1 MISGRDSPGLR
12 KFMAASVSSMLAIAI
27 TAASPVAPAVQLSQ
41 HGLGQVLL
49 YPYYT
54 IRTAP
59 RAGPYNSL
67 FIVTNT
73 SPDTKVVRLRF
84 RESKNGRP
92 VASINVYLVPN
103 DSWAG
108 AVVPDPNSTGAELF
122 WYDQSCTDPAVAA
135 SPAILAFSNAQ
146 YTGPSAD
153 FEDSSLARTGE
164 GYIEVFELGVV
175 KDPIVLAALKPDRKA
190 RGVVPDCPA
199 ALAISLDDASK
210 IGPPT
215 GGLMGSGFL
224 INVNAGTLYPY
235 DATALDDFS
244 RIALWTRPT
253 ATTPT
258 LDDVNPKTSRI
269 LDGAVLRQ
277 SSWDVAMGARPA
289 DPVSAVL
296 MADQVLNHFVLDP
309 GTGSGTDW
317 IVTMPT
323 KPNYVSV
330 VGAIAP
336 PPSPFESSFNMGG
349 APDSFDVKFEPC
361 QNLTGGRTI
370 AYDREGYS
378 AEETFGCGVPP
389 GRIPFALP
397 WTANVVTFNP
407 SSSPSVFASTSST
420 GYIVASSRSNGWLR
434 LAPFG
439 NSTPSPTHKMVST
452 DSPPVTY
459 YGLPMIGFM
468 ANSYYNGAIPNPSG
482 SGSLLSAYGATS
494 PHKGMTRIE

>member
-1 MISGRDSPGLR
+1 MGDHVLLRRNGIPRGLTR
-12 KFMAASVSSMLAIAI
+12 ILIAAVLFATSSAAS
-27 TAASPVAPAVQLSQ
+27 AVQLSQ

-73 SPDTKVVRLRF
+73 SPDTKVVRIRF

-108 AVVPDPNSTGAELF
+108 AVVPDPNSTGAELL
-122 WYDQSCTDPAVAA
+122 WYDQSCTDPPVAT
-135 SPAILAFSNAQ
+135 SPAILPFSNAQ
-146 YTGPSAD
+146 YSGPNAD
-153 FEDSSLARTGE
+153 FEDASLTRTGE
-164 GYIEVFELGVV
+164 GYVEVFELGVV
-175 KDPIVLAALKPDRKA
+175 KDPTVLAALKPDRTMS
-190 RGVVPDCPA
+190 GVVPDCA
-199 ALAISLDDASK
+199 SALAVSLDDASK

-224 INVNAGTLYPY
+224 INVYAGTLYPY

-244 RIALWTRPT
+244 RVALWTRPT
-253 ATTPT
+253 APTPT
-258 LDDVNPKTSRI
+258 LDDVNPKMSRI

-277 SSWDVAMGARPA
+277 SSWDVAKGARPA

-296 MADQVLNHFVLDP
+296 MQDQLLNYFVLDP
-309 GTGSGTDW
+309 GTASGTDW

-336 PPSPFESSFNMGG
+336 PQSPFESSFNVGG

-361 QNLTGGRTI
+361 QNPTGGRTI

-378 AEETFGCGVPP
+378 AEDQHGCGVPP

-407 SSSPSVFASTSST
+407 AQQ
-420 GYIVASSRSNGWLR
+420 SRAYSRQLR
-434 LAPFG
+434 APG
-439 NSTPSPTHKMVST
+439 IRW
-452 DSPPVTY
+452 
-459 YGLPMIGFM
+459 GLPGRM
-468 ANSYYNGAIPNPSG
+468 AGCAWRPS
-482 SGSLLSAYGATS
+482 ATRH
-494 PHKGMTRIE
+494 PRRLTKWFRQIRRR